1 MRKKVIALAMIAAMV
16 VSLTACGG
24 KNNDKQGKD
33 STESLKVAY
42 QSGIAYAPILVMK
55 DQKLIEKNYDGN
67 VDISISKAESDNI
80 STSQSGIVAS
90 GKLGKLFIFTPDKS
104 GYYNV
109 EASWDKEKLPE
120 TSIDGEY
127 NLYRTSRT

>member
-42 QSGIAYAPILVMK
+42 QSGIAYAPILVC
-55 DQKLIEKNYDGN
+55 LRPSR
-67 VDISISKAESDNI
+67 ISGMRH
-80 STSQSGIVAS
+80 Q
-90 GKLGKLFIFTPDKS
+90 
-104 GYYNV
+104 
-109 EASWDKEKLPE
+109 
-120 TSIDGEY
+120 
-127 NLYRTSRT
+127 